1 MKGIKLIELYEQPTQ
16 QRDKWTLRE
25 VVVNPDYI
33 VCLRPDYRATSLLEE
48 GVLPEGLDERQ
59 QFTKVQMDRGGG
71 GLDIVVVGA
80 IALIEDKLNVQ
91 QRQLLK
97 G

>member
-16 QRDKWTLRE
+16 QRDKWILRE
-25 VVVNPDYI
+25 IIVNPDYV
-33 VCLRPDYRATSLLEE
+33 VCLRPDHRAVSLLEE
-48 GVLPEGLDERQ
+48 GSLPEGLDDRQ
-59 QFTKVQMDRGGG
+59 QFTKIQMDRGNG
-71 GLDIVVVGA
+71 GLDIVVVGGLS
-80 IALIEDKLNVQ
+80 LIEDKLNVQ

>member
-48 GVLPEGLDERQ
+48 GVLPEGLDDRQ

>member
-25 VVVNPDYI
+25 IVVNPDYI

-80 IALIEDKLNVQ
+80 LALIETKLSVQ